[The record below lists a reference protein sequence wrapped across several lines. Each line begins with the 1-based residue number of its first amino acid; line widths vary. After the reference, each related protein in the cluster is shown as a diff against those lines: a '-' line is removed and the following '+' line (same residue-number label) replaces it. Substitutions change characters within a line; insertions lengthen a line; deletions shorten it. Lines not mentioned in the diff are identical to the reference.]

1 MRHIAALRLVA
12 GTDEGRGAT
21 EPAGAPTE
29 ADALDA
35 YSAAVVR
42 VAERLL
48 PSVASLSVARRRGE
62 GTGSGAV
69 IPPAGFLTT
78 SRPVGAGAAG
88 GTAGFTDGRDAPFS
102 VVGHDALS
110 DLAVVRVATGGLTA
124 AELGDADRLRV
135 GQLVVAI
142 GNPLAFSASAT

>member
-48 PSVASLSVARRRGE
+48 PSVASLSVARRRGG
-62 GTGSGAV
+62 GTGSGGGST
-69 IPPAGFLTT
+69 PDGFLIP
-78 SRPVGAGAAG
+78 SAHVVAGAAG
-88 GTAGFTDGRDAPFS
+88 GTARFTDGRDAPFS

-110 DLAVVRVATGGLTA
+110 DLAVVRGATGVPTA
-124 AELGDADRLRV
+124 ARPGDAD
-135 GQLVVAI
+135 
-142 GNPLAFSASAT
+142 